1 MKRLLLMAMILVATT
16 TSALPAQN
24 SGLKLPPYKKLKLP
38 NGVTLLLLERHQLPL
53 VSFQALIN
61 AGPIADPPGQEGV
74 ASLTAELLRKGTK
87 TRSADQFSAALDFI
101 GGQFRTSVAAEYAT
115 ISAEFMK
122 KDISTGA
129 DLLADALLHP
139 TFPQEEVEKLIQ
151 QRRDGIKAAKDRALA
166 VLPLYFNA
174 YLYGPHP
181 YARPSNGD
189 ERSLPTITRDA
200 IVNFYRAYY
209 TPGNM
214 ILAVVGDFDSSEVE
228 KMLLE
233 KFGPWPPKPAPAIS
247 VPEGADVNGK
257 RLLLVDKPD
266 ATQTYFCIGNIGVAR
281 TNPDRVY
288 IRVVNTLFGGR
299 FTSMLNSELRI
310 KSGLTY
316 GATSRFEQHK
326 ARGPFLITTYTR
338 TATTEKAMDMTLE
351 VIQSLHEKGVTQ
363 EALDSAKNYLKGQ
376 SPRTLETS
384 GQLASELAQLEFY
397 GLDER
402 EINDLYAQ
410 IDAMTLADA
419 QRVIRQYFPRDNLV
433 FVVIGKASEI
443 GAVVRKYA
451 PKVDTR
457 AITEAGFWGV
467 PAPGGAPL

>member
-1 MKRLLLMAMILVATT
+1 
-16 TSALPAQN
+16 
-24 SGLKLPPYKKLKLP
+24 
-38 NGVTLLLLERHQLPL
+38 
-53 VSFQALIN
+53 
-61 AGPIADPPGQEGV
+61 
-74 ASLTAELLRKGTK
+74 
-87 TRSADQFSAALDFI
+87 
-101 GGQFRTSVAAEYAT
+101 
-115 ISAEFMK
+115 
-122 KDISTGA
+122 
-129 DLLADALLHP
+129 
-139 TFPQEEVEKLIQ
+139 
-151 QRRDGIKAAKDRALA
+151 
-166 VLPLYFNA
+166 
-174 YLYGPHP
+174 
-181 YARPSNGD
+181 
-189 ERSLPTITRDA
+189 
-200 IVNFYRAYY
+200 
-209 TPGNM
+209 
-214 ILAVVGDFDSSEVE
+214 
-228 KMLLE
+228 
-233 KFGPWPPKPAPAIS
+233 
-247 VPEGADVNGK
+247 
-257 RLLLVDKPD
+257 
-266 ATQTYFCIGNIGVAR
+266 
-281 TNPDRVY
+281 
-288 IRVVNTLFGGR
+288 
-299 FTSMLNSELRI
+299 MLNSELRI

-419 QRVIRQYFPRDNLV
+419 QRVIHQYFPRDNLV

-457 AITEAGFWGV
+457 AITEAGF
-467 PAPGGAPL
+467 